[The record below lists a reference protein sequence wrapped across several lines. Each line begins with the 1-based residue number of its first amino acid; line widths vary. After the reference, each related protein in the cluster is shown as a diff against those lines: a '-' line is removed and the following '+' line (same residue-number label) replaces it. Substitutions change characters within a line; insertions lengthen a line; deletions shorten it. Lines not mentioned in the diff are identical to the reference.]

1 MPFRFS
7 LTELLRLRE
16 GIERNQEIMLTT
28 AHQAVRKLEQEIK
41 ELHSALGSPPYDHTM
56 IEGERNTGAELQFRV
71 QCENELRRHCVQL
84 QQRLVIAEQDRDI
97 RAASYREARRERE
110 ILDTLCEEEWQR
122 YRCSQS
128 RREQQE
134 ADDLYLSRMRSRSP
148 VASDVR
154 RYGSRS
160 SGLPGTGSKRK
171 H

>member
-7 LTELLRLRE
+7 LAVLLRLGE

-28 AHQAVRKLEQEIK
+28 AHQAVRKLEQEI
-41 ELHSALGSPPYDHTM
+41 EEVHSTLNSPPYDQTM
-56 IEGERNTGAELQFRV
+56 IEGERNTGAELQFRL
-71 QCENELRRHCVQL
+71 QCEHTLRRQCVQL
-84 QQRLVIAEQDRDI
+84 QQRLVIAKKDRDI
-97 RAASYREARRERE
+97 RAAAYREARRERE

-122 YRCSQS
+122 YRCEQS
-128 RREQQE
+128 RREQQD

-148 VASDVR
+148 IANDVR

-160 SGLPGTGSKRK
+160 SGLPGTVSKRK

>member
-7 LTELLRLRE
+7 LTVLLRLRE

-41 ELHSALGSPPYDHTM
+41 ELHSTLNSPPYDQTM
-56 IEGERNTGAELQFRV
+56 IEGEHNTGAELQFRL
-71 QCENELRRHCVQL
+71 QCENALRRHWIQL

-97 RAASYREARRERE
+97 RAAAYRDARRERE
-110 ILDTLCEEEWQR
+110 VLDTLCEEEWQR
-122 YRCSQS
+122 YRYEQS
-128 RREQQE
+128 RREQQD

-160 SGLPGTGSKRK
+160 SSLPGTGSRRK